1 MDYMLGLDIGTSGAK
16 AVIVDTAG
24 NIVGVGRREYGLATP
39 RPGWAEQDPA
49 LWIDAAVRTTRE
61 ALAQAAIRPHDI
73 AAIGLSGQ
81 MHTTVC
87 LDRHGAPLRPAITWA
102 DQRTAPQVQAVY
114 RRLGRER
121 LAHWTQNPLA
131 TGFTLANLLWLQE
144 NEPATYAAIAHVLL
158 PKDYLR
164 YYLTGEIGTD
174 ATDASGTSLMDV
186 AAGRWNAEL
195 LDIFSIN
202 PAIVPEIHQSAAVAG
217 TLRAEAA
224 SALGLRADIPV
235 AYGSADQPAQAVGN
249 GIIRPGVLSST
260 IGTGGQLLAPNAAP
274 AYDPELRL
282 HTFCHAVP
290 NLWYNLAAILTA
302 GLSFAWLRQVLH
314 ADSYAALADEAAKAP
329 PGADGLFF
337 LPHLAGERTPHMNPS
352 ARGVFFGLT
361 LRHDR
366 RHLARAVMEGVV
378 FSLRQGLELIKSLGV
393 PVKRVIASGGST
405 RHPLWLQLQ
414 ADIYNAAVYQTRTEE
429 AAAFGAALLGG
440 VAAGMFGSIDDACAA
455 TVRIS
460 DLVVQPDSGNVR
472 LYDTLYRQYTE
483 LYPALSARFQ
493 DLLDTTY

>member
-1 MDYMLGLDIGTSGAK
+1 MEYMLGLDIGTSGAK
-16 AVIVDTAG
+16 AAIVDTAG
-24 NIVGVGRREYGLATP
+24 NVLGVGRREYGLVTP
-39 RPGWAEQDPA
+39 QPGWAEQDPA
-49 LWIDAAVRTTRE
+49 IWLDAAVSTTRD
-61 ALAQAAIRPHDI
+61 ALAQSAIRSQDI

-102 DQRTAPQVQAVY
+102 DQRTGPQVQEVY

-121 LAHWTQNPLA
+121 LARWTQNPLA

-164 YYLTGEIGTD
+164 YYLTGEIGTE
-174 ATDASGTSLMDV
+174 ATDASGTSLLDV
-186 AAGRWNAEL
+186 AAGTWNGEL
-195 LDIFSIN
+195 LEVFGIN
-202 PAIVPEIHQSAAVAG
+202 PAILPPIQQSAAVAG
-217 TLRAEAA
+217 TLRRDVA
-224 SALGLRADIPV
+224 SVLGLRANIPV

-249 GIIRPGVLSST
+249 GIIQPGVLSST
-260 IGTGGQLLAPNAAP
+260 IGTGGQLLAPGARP

-290 NLWYNLAAILTA
+290 DLWYNLAAILTA
-302 GLSFAWLRQVLH
+302 GLSFSWLRRVLR
-314 ADSYAALADEAAKAP
+314 ADSYAALADEAAGIA

-337 LPHLAGERTPHMNPS
+337 LPHLAGERTPHMNPA

-366 RHLARAVMEGVV
+366 AHLARAVMEGVV

-393 PVKRVIASGGST
+393 PVNRVVASGGGT
-405 RHPLWLQLQ
+405 RHPLWLRLQ
-414 ADIYNAAVYQTRTEE
+414 GDIYNEAVYQTRTEE

-440 VAAGMFGSIDDACAA
+440 VAAGLFASVDDACAA
-455 TVRIS
+455 TVSMS
-460 DLVVQPDSGNVR
+460 DVVAEPDPANVT
-472 LYDTLYRQYTE
+472 LYDELYHQYTQ
-483 LYPALSARFQ
+483 LYPALSAQFRSPAS
-493 DLLDTTY
+493 